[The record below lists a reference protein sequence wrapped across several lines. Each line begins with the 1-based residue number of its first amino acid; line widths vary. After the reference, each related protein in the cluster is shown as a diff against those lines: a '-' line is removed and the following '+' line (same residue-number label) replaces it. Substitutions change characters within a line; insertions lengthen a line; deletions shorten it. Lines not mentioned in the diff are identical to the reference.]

1 MTPNLFRL
9 LALLPVIALAA
20 CATLPQPVEQA
31 ASGTTPSTA
40 YLDKTAHIH
49 RFAINGRI
57 AILTQTKGFS
67 GGLRWHHHPEGDFLD
82 FYSPLGTQIGSISK
96 DENGVILTTSDRHT
110 VEAQDI
116 ETLTQSTLGWSLPM
130 QGLPDW
136 VLGRPSSVE
145 AEILKQDEEGR
156 ILHMRESGWDIQYPA
171 YMETDEVALPGKITL
186 KSEKLDLKLV
196 IENWQTGGE

>member
-1 MTPNLFRL
+1 MIARL
-9 LALLPVIALAA
+9 SHWLALAPLVTLSA
-20 CATLPQPVEQA
+20 CATLPEPPDTPI
-31 ASGTTPSTA
+31 ASPNLTYLKKTTP
-40 YLDKTAHIH
+40 IN
-49 RFAINGRI
+49 RFAITGRI
-57 AILTQTKGFS
+57 AILTQQKGFS

-82 FYSPLGTQIGSISK
+82 FYSPLGAQIGSISK
-96 DENGVILTTSDRHT
+96 DENGVTLTTSGRHT

-136 VLGRPSSVE
+136 VLGRPASD
-145 AEILKQDEEGR
+145 AAQILKQDTEGR

-171 YMETDEVALPGKITL
+171 YMETETVALPGKVTL

-196 IENWQTGGE
+196 IENWQTGEE